1 MPEPD
6 IAPKSILATT
16 FVCAREPGILPVNIF
31 AKLISFMAIP
41 PLFII
46 LPARIKNGIAIRLN
60 TEIPE
65 NILCAPV
72 ISAGSV
78 DNTGRI
84 AHIEET
90 AREIA
95 IGAPAISIIIR
106 ITNIIRPDN
115 HAMLMLL
122 LLSL

>member
-1 MPEPD
+1 
-6 IAPKSILATT
+6 
-16 FVCAREPGILPVNIF
+16 
-31 AKLISFMAIP
+31 MAIP
-41 PLFII
+41 PLFIM

-60 TEIPE
+60 TDIPE

-84 AHIEET
+84 AHIDET

-95 IGAPAISIIIR
+95 IDAPAISIITR

-115 HAMLMLL
+115 HAIFMHF
-122 LLSL
+122 LLS